1 MPFVCVFPPLSAPF
15 PFLLPRRLP
24 FPKASLQTA
33 TNQPSR
39 KERKRGRPRH
49 APRPTWRKDSPIPTT
64 KKIDF
69 CFEVSPFLL
78 RFRKPFR
85 RISNLGFSPL
95 LSLGFV
101 VRERRERKA
110 EAEEAPFFLFPC
122 FQGQEKGRKRK
133 GPSPLLS
140 SSIASSYSPSRLFFA
155 PHNLSVLTFFA
166 GKLKVGGLFLD

>member
-110 EAEEAPFFLFPC
+110 EAEEAPPSSSFPA
-122 FQGQEKGRKRK
+122 FKVRKREGRGK
-133 GPSPLLS
+133 APLPYFLPLSPPPLLLADFFSLHTIFPS
-140 SSIASSYSPSRLFFA
+140 SR
-155 PHNLSVLTFFA
+155 
-166 GKLKVGGLFLD
+166 FLREN